1 VGLAVTRAA
10 AMDRAGVLRAF
21 ADGGFAE
28 PSTWGAGP
36 GDPFGWHDHA
46 RRKVLFCLRG
56 SIEFWD
62 RSGGSWTLRPVDRL
76 DLEAGTEHRAVAGPE
91 GVECVE
97 AFR

>member
-1 VGLAVTRAA
+1 VGTVVTRGAA
-10 AMDRAGVLRAF
+10 SDRGSVDARFHDERLSPTRWSAGPRDPFAWHAHDRA
-21 ADGGFAE
+21 
-28 PSTWGAGP
+28 
-36 GDPFGWHDHA
+36 
-46 RRKVLFCLRG
+46 KVLFVLRG

-62 RSGGSWTLRPVDRL
+62 RTEASDELRPFDRL